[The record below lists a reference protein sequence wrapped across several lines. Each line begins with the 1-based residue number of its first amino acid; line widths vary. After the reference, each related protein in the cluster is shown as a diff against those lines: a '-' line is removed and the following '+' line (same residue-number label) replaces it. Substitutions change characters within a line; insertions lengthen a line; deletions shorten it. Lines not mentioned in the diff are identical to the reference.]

1 MIMVTTLLVATFIPP
16 FGLMDPKQFK
26 EPKATL
32 DAAAAPAGKQ
42 GGESSSTAT
51 SDKNKHN
58 KNREALK
65 KKKKKSQ

>member
-32 DAAAAPAGKQ
+32 DATAATAGKQ
-42 GGESSSTAT
+42 GDG
-51 SDKNKHN
+51 DKNKHN
-58 KNREALK
+58 TNREALK